1 MPLSPSQIVSKSLFF
16 IVDETMAGPTGWQLV
31 ERKGDGGCLSA
42 SRCSCAIP
50 TRVRP
55 KRWKNSL
62 RFWFSSPLHSIQLAF
77 LVPDRAATK
86 GRRDGHRTESDNK
99 KFTHP
104 LSLARSP
111 SRSRSVSL
119 ICPNSRLVACYL
131 NSSRTDR
138 LNARRGG
145 GRRAGV
151 TEGCS
156 LEFRSDNEHRRGERS
171 MRDSPLL

>member
-1 MPLSPSQIVSKSLFF
+1 MKQWLDRPAGNLLKGKGMEDVCLSPSLSL
-16 IVDETMAGPTGWQLV
+16 
-31 ERKGDGGCLSA
+31 

-104 LSLARSP
+104 PLSLAYSL
-111 SRSRSVSL
+111 SRSVSL
-119 ICPNSRLVACYL
+119 ICPNSRLVGCYL

-138 LNARRGG
+138 PTARRGG
-145 GRRAGV
+145 GRDGV

-171 MRDSPLL
+171 MRDSHPP

>member
-1 MPLSPSQIVSKSLFF
+1 
-16 IVDETMAGPTGWQLV
+16 MAGPTGWQLV
-31 ERKGDGGCLSA
+31 EKKGDGGCLSVSLPLSL

-145 GRRAGV
+145 GRRDGV

-171 MRDSPLL
+171 MRDSPLH